1 MNDNE
6 ILVEVEENEVASA
19 EVVEHD
25 HDHHDHTHPHAHV
38 ISPRPKGTK
47 LTKSL
52 TTFLIEQKGHQLLK
66 AVERKHERQ
75 AQRYDHQLHQ
85 LMSLKKNK

>member
-1 MNDNE
+1 MNEKE
-6 ILVEVEENEVASA
+6 ILVEVEENEVASPEA
-19 EVVEHD
+19 VEHN
-25 HDHHDHTHPHAHV
+25 HDHNDHTHPHTHV

-47 LTKSL
+47 PTKSL

-75 AQRYDHQLHQ
+75 AQRYDHQLQQ
-85 LMSLKKNK
+85 LMALKKK